1 MTREQSAEQF
11 RRAVQMFARSLGDEE
26 AMEIACVY
34 PQYRIG
40 KSYAVDDLI
49 VYGTNG
55 VGDPQLYRVLQA
67 HTSQEDWPPD
77 STAALYKAV
86 GIAPSGYPEWSQ
98 PVGATDAYMKGDIVS
113 YNGKLYICTSDNN
126 VYAPDVYGWEV
137 YTGGQA

>member
-1 MTREQSAEQF
+1 MTREQRAEQL
-11 RRAVQMFARSLGDEE
+11 RRAIQMFAQSLTDTE

-34 PQYRIG
+34 PPYHIG
-40 KSYAVDDLI
+40 KAYAVNDLFI
-49 VYGTNG
+49 YGASS

-67 HTSQEDWPPD
+67 HTSQEDWLPD

-86 GIAPSGYPEWSQ
+86 GITPSGYPEWSQ
-98 PVGATDAYMKGDIVS
+98 PVGAADAYSKGDIVS

-126 VYAPDVYGWEV
+126 VYAPGVHGWDE

>member
-11 RRAVQMFARSLGDEE
+11 RRAVQMFAKSLTDEE

-34 PQYRIG
+34 PSYHIG
-40 KSYAVDDLI
+40 KAYAVNDLFI
-49 VYGTNG
+49 YGVNS

-98 PVGATDAYMKGDIVS
+98 PVGATDAYKKGDIVS
-113 YNGKLYICTSDNN
+113 YNSKLYICTSDNN

>member
-34 PQYRIG
+34 PSYHIG
-40 KSYAVDDLI
+40 KAYAVNDLFI
-49 VYGTNG
+49 YGVNS

-67 HTSQEDWPPD
+67 HTSQEDWKPD
-77 STAALYKAV
+77 SSSALYKAV
-86 GIAPSGYPEWSQ
+86 GISESGYPEWSQ

-113 YNGKLYICTSDNN
+113 YNGKLYICTSENN